1 MQQQMV
7 YAFLN
12 ENFKKFPK
20 NKLQVIEQK
29 LYMLPDDKYEVLRS
43 VKLLK
48 PGHVTLFSVFLG
60 MFGVDRFV
68 LGDIGLGVLK
78 LITHGFC
85 GILYII
91 DWFLVSKAAKEKNFR
106 EIMLIN

>member
-1 MQQQMV
+1 MEQAMV
-7 YAFLN
+7 YSFLN
-12 ENFKKFPK
+12 DNFKKFPK
-20 NKLQVIEQK
+20 DKLQIIEQK
-29 LYMLPDDKYEVLRS
+29 LYMLPDEKYEVLRS

-60 MFGVDRFV
+60 MFGVDRFI
-68 LGDIGLGVLK
+68 LGDVGLGVLK

-85 GILYII
+85 GIFYIV